1 MKHEIKN
8 VKAGLT
14 FVFFG
19 LLFGLGLG
27 ILFGIYEDNFKEFIN
42 LGIVANPELHD
53 ENSSAKIWSY
63 AKRAHLHGMGIA
75 AASLGLILLVMAS
88 SLKTTMKSLTAKLI
102 GLVNLYPL
110 AWFTMFLLAPS
121 MGRDA
126 AHSYIVTEAFTY
138 ISTAGILSGLAILFM
153 HIYFGAFH
161 EDSEFEDNFR
171 KQITEY

>member
-1 MKHEIKN
+1 MKYEIKN
-8 VKAGLT
+8 VKTGLT

-27 ILFGIYEDNFKEFIN
+27 ILFGIYEDNFKGFVK
-42 LGIVANPELHD
+42 LGVLANPQLHD
-53 ENSSAKIWSY
+53 NESVSKIWTY

-75 AASLGLILLVMAS
+75 AASLGLILLVMAT
-88 SLKTTMKSLTAKLI
+88 SLRATMKSLTAKLI

-110 AWFTMFLLAPS
+110 AWFTMFLVGPS

-126 AHSYIVTEAFTY
+126 AHSYFVTEAFTY
-138 ISTAGILSGLAILFM
+138 ISTAGILSGLTLLFI

-161 EDSEFEDNFR
+161 EDDEFEDNYR
-171 KQITEY
+171 KQIAEY